1 MRKFLPCILVLIIF
15 TSFSVNRTA
24 VVLPPGDIGSV
35 IDPPKTTIPLDKIA
49 SMKTKEAEKILG
61 RKMTLKEKISFK
73 ITQYKL
79 KKALKDKEKGKAS
92 KGQTAFILSLISL
105 CIIFIPYL
113 SIASIP
119 LAIVGIVMG
128 AQAKKEN
135 PNDKKANTAIIL
147 GIITLGLVVLAII
160 FIIAILASFS
170 WGWG

>member
-1 MRKFLPCILVLIIF
+1 MRKFIPCILVLIIF
-15 TSFSVNRTA
+15 SSFSVNRT
-24 VVLPPGDIGSV
+24 VFVLPPDNVESV
-35 IDPPKTTIPLDKIA
+35 IDPPKAIIPLDKIA

-73 ITQYKL
+73 ITQYKI

-105 CIIFIPYL
+105 CALFIPYL
-113 SIASIP
+113 GIASVP

-147 GIITLGLVVLAII
+147 GIITLVLVVLTII
-160 FIIAILASFS
+160 FIVAILASFS

>member
-1 MRKFLPCILVLIIF
+1 MRKFIQCILVLIIF
-15 TSFSVNRTA
+15 SSFSIDRTA
-24 VVLPPGDIGSV
+24 IVLPPKSLEIT

-73 ITQYKL
+73 ITQYKI
-79 KKALKDKEKGKAS
+79 KKALKAKEKGKAS

-105 CIIFIPYL
+105 CILFIPYL
-113 SIASIP
+113 AIASIP

-147 GIITLGLVVLAII
+147 GIITLGLIVLGII
-160 FIIAILASFS
+160 LILAFLAS
-170 WGWG
+170 WSAW

>member
-1 MRKFLPCILVLIIF
+1 MRNFILIILVLIIF
-15 TSFSVNRTA
+15 SSFSVKPAA
-24 VVLPPGDIGSV
+24 VVLPPV
-35 IDPPKTTIPLDKIA
+35 NVELAIDSPKTTIPIVKIA

-61 RKMTLKEKISFK
+61 RKMTLKEKLAFK
-73 ITQYKL
+73 ITQYKI

-105 CIIFIPYL
+105 CILFIPYL
-113 SIASIP
+113 AIASIP

-135 PNDKKANTAIIL
+135 PNDKKAQTAIIL

-160 FIIAILASFS
+160 FVIAFLAS
-170 WGWG
+170 WGAWF

>member
-1 MRKFLPCILVLIIF
+1 MRNFILFILVLIIF
-15 TSFSVNRTA
+15 SSFSVKRTE
-24 VVLPPGDIGSV
+24 VVLPRANVESV
-35 IDPPKTTIPLDKIA
+35 IDPPKSAIPLDKLA

-61 RKMTLKEKISFK
+61 RKMSLKEKIGFK

-79 KKALKDKEKGKAS
+79 KKALKNKEQGKAS

-105 CIIFIPYL
+105 CLLFIPYL
-113 SIASIP
+113 CIASLP

-147 GIITLGLVVLAII
+147 GIITLGIIVLAVII
-160 FIIAILASFS
+160 IIALLASLS
-170 WGWG
+170 WSFG

>member
-1 MRKFLPCILVLIIF
+1 MRKFILFILVLIIF
-15 TSFSVNRTA
+15 SSFSVDRTI
-24 VVLPPGDIGSV
+24 VVLPQANIESV
-35 IDPPKTTIPLDKIA
+35 IDPPKTTIPLDRIA
-49 SMKTKEAEKILG
+49 SMKTKEAQKILG
-61 RKMTLKEKISFK
+61 RKMTLKEKIAFK
-73 ITQYKL
+73 ITQYKI
-79 KKALKDKEKGKAS
+79 KKALKNKEKGKAS

-105 CIIFIPYL
+105 CVLFIPYL
-113 SIASIP
+113 SIAAIP

>member
-1 MRKFLPCILVLIIF
+1 MRKFILIILVLIIF
-15 TSFSVNRTA
+15 SSFSVKPAA
-24 VVLPPGDIGSV
+24 VVLPPV
-35 IDPPKTTIPLDKIA
+35 NVELAIDPPKTTIPIDKIA

-61 RKMTLKEKISFK
+61 RKMTLKEKIAFK
-73 ITQYKL
+73 ITQYKI

-105 CIIFIPYL
+105 CILFIPYL
-113 SIASIP
+113 AIASIP

-135 PNDKKANTAIIL
+135 PNDKKAQTAIIL

-160 FIIAILASFS
+160 FVIAVLAS
-170 WGWG
+170 WGAWY

>member
-15 TSFSVNRTA
+15 SSFSVNRTSDL
-24 VVLPPGDIGSV
+24 LPPRNIESV
-35 IDPPKTTIPLDKIA
+35 IAPPKTIIPLDKIA
-49 SMKTKEAEKILG
+49 SMKTKEAEQVLG
-61 RKMTLKEKISFK
+61 RKMTLKEKLSFK
-73 ITQYKL
+73 IAQYKF

-105 CIIFIPYL
+105 CVLFIPYL
-113 SIASIP
+113 AIASLP

-147 GIITLGLVVLAII
+147 GIITLGIIVLA
-160 FIIAILASFS
+160 FILVIAILASFS

>member
-1 MRKFLPCILVLIIF
+1 MRKFILCILVLIIF
-15 TSFSVNRTA
+15 SSFSVSRTA
-24 VVLPPGDIGSV
+24 IVLPPGNVESV
-35 IDPPKTTIPLDKIA
+35 IGPPANMIPLDKIA

-73 ITQYKL
+73 ITQYKI

-105 CIIFIPYL
+105 CVLFIPYL
-113 SIASIP
+113 GIASLP
-119 LAIVGIVMG
+119 LAIIGIVMG

-147 GIITLGLVVLAII
+147 GIITLGLIVLAFI
-160 FIIAILASFS
+160 FIIAILATFS
-170 WGWG
+170 WGW